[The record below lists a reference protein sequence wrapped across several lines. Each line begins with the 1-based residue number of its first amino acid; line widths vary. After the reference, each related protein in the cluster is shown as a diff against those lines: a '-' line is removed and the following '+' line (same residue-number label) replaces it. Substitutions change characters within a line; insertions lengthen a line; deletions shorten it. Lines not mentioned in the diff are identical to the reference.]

1 MEALDKNTIKLT
13 LKIIAKTIKEIIH
26 TTLNKRS
33 VKMENKKSSLEIFN
47 YIAGIS
53 SMILAAVGLYYQINS
68 NKVESNNT
76 VVSVN
81 NQVPVPAPI
90 QAPVPVPAPVQI
102 PASATVQTPSPP
114 LNLPA
119 PKHVEEQEDLTPT
132 AHRNLAL
139 MMLSDTVPKNEADRR
154 VNVRRKISE
163 NNENVQLRLRSLPAI
178 KTLVNSG
185 ITQESVP
192 SAVTA
197 IQKAVI
203 LASDG
208 QIPEEQVATIDNMV
222 KPARG
227 NRKEARSANDEGLR
241 LMQANNFAGA
251 VNYFNSALMHDP
263 ADVEVLGNLSY
274 AYLKNGQLEESILI
288 SGYAVRVAPRRAG
301 AWNQI
306 AAAQA
311 QRGANWLAVRAYV
324 VLYAL
329 SGDQIKTK
337 DFLTKTSL
345 QDTDERIRNAAQL
358 ALLILTDPMPR

>member
-1 MEALDKNTIKLT
+1 
-13 LKIIAKTIKEIIH
+13 
-26 TTLNKRS
+26 
-33 VKMENKKSSLEIFN
+33 
-47 YIAGIS
+47 
-53 SMILAAVGLYYQINS
+53 MILAAVGLYYQINS

-76 VVSVN
+76 VVSAN
-81 NQVPVPAPI
+81 SQVPVPAPIQAPVPAPI

-102 PASATVQTPSPP
+102 PAPATVQTPSPP

-119 PKHVEEQEDLTPT
+119 AKKEHLAEQENLTPT
-132 AHRNLAL
+132 AHHNLAL
-139 MMLSDTVPKNEADRR
+139 MMLSDNVPSSEADRR
-154 VNVRRKISE
+154 ASVRQKISE

-185 ITQESVP
+185 IAQESVP

-208 QIPEEQVATIDNMV
+208 KIPEEQVATIDNMV
-222 KPARG
+222 KPPRG

-241 LMQANNFAGA
+241 LMQADNFAGA
-251 VNYFNSALMHDP
+251 VNSFNQALMHDP

-288 SGYAVRVAPRRAG
+288 SGYSVRVAPRRAG

-329 SGDQIKTK
+329 SGDQAKTK
-337 DFLTKTSL
+337 AFLTKISI
-345 QDTDERIRNAAQL
+345 QDVDERIRNAAQL
-358 ALLILTDPMPR
+358 ALLVLTEPTVR